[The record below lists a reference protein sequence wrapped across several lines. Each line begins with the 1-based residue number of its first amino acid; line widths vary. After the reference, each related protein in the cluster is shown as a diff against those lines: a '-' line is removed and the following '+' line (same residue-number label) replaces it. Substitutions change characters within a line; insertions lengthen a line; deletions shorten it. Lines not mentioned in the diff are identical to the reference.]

1 MNPEIRFRVQPDIYE
16 LADRRAQDLGL
27 AGAEAGKSA
36 GVPLLARAA
45 LYQWL
50 GLAWPEDLPKPKAGP
65 PPTRAGQGQARVAVH
80 HCLSENYRRQCLET
94 QGLALPAA
102 STTVLELDA
111 RKAGPDIRRCLR
123 LDEEGR
129 LSGTL
134 HLPEWETEGPIDLPQ
149 LTQFLAERGAGAA
162 PLNPQEWQQMLASWT
177 QESGSELLRARLE
190 EGFSWLSLAEHE
202 WLHWRIQQALGETL
216 SFEELRAEQSL
227 AGPDW
232 VHSLYPDREP
242 SLERIQL
249 LRNIRQKCQDVPGLR
264 LVLVRGSRERIES
277 RRRTSEPPF
286 AALLWQLQS
295 PGGRQFGLLSHIMK

>member
-27 AGAEAGKSA
+27 AGADAGKSA

-50 GLAWPEDLPKPKAGP
+50 GLAWPDDLPKPKEGP
-65 PPTRAGQGQARVAVH
+65 PLTRGGQGQAWVTVH

-102 STTVLELDA
+102 ATSVVELDA
-111 RKAGPDIRRCLR
+111 RKAAPEIRRCLR
-123 LDEEGR
+123 LDEDGR

-134 HLPEWETEGPIDLPQ
+134 HLPEWETEGPVD
-149 LTQFLAERGAGAA
+149 LTQITHFLAERGATAA
-162 PLNPQEWQQMLASWT
+162 PLSPEEWQQMLASWV
-177 QESGSELLRARLE
+177 EEHGSELLRARLE
-190 EGFSWLSLAEHE
+190 EGFSWLSLAEKE

-242 SLERIQL
+242 SMERIQL
-249 LRNIRQKCQDVPGLR
+249 LRKFRQKCQDVPGLR
-264 LVLVRGSRERIES
+264 LVLVRGCRERIES
-277 RRRTSEPPF
+277 RKRSSEAPF
-286 AALLWQLQS
+286 AAVLWQLQS
-295 PGGRQFGLLSHIMK
+295 PSGRQFGLLSHILK

>member
-1 MNPEIRFRVQPDIYE
+1 MNPEIRFRVQPEIYQM
-16 LADRRAQDLGL
+16 ADRRAQDLGL
-27 AGAEAGKSA
+27 SGAEAGKSA

-50 GLAWPEDLPKPKAGP
+50 GLAWPEDLPRPKEGP
-65 PPTRAGQGQARVAVH
+65 PRVLPQGQACVTVH
-80 HCLSENYRRQCLET
+80 HSLSENYRRLCLEV
-94 QGLALPAA
+94 QGQALPAA
-102 STTVLELDA
+102 CVTMLELDA
-111 RKAGPDIRRCLR
+111 RSAPADIRRCLR

-134 HLPEWETEGPIDLPQ
+134 HLLEWETEGPVDLQQ
-149 LTQFLAERGAGAA
+149 LNRFLAERGANCS
-162 PLNPQEWQQMLASWT
+162 PLEAGEWQQMLASWS
-177 QESGSELLRARLE
+177 QEHGSELLRARLE
-190 EGFSWLSLAEHE
+190 EGFSWLALAEQE
-202 WLHWRIQQALGETL
+202 WLDWRIQQALGERL

-249 LRNIRQKCQDVPGLR
+249 LRGIRLKCQEIPGLR
-264 LVLVRGSRERIES
+264 LALVKGSRERIES

-286 AALLWQLQS
+286 TAVLWQLHS
-295 PGGRQFGLLSHIMK
+295 PTGRQIGLLSHISK